1 MPATVLP
8 DLPAVL
14 FATFA
19 AACAAQLAR
28 QLMLETP
35 PRARRLLAAAG
46 AAGLA
51 ALATCGLLLEWAE
64 VSAVFLV
71 AVSCVVGWAGGGV
84 LGLLSGALEAHLGVR
99 LRPRHQKRRREH

>member
-14 FATFA
+14 LAAFA
-19 AACAAQLAR
+19 AACAAQLTR

-35 PRARRLLAAAG
+35 PHARRLFAAAA

-51 ALATCGLLLEWAE
+51 ALATCGLLLEWFR
-64 VSAVFLV
+64 VSAVFLL

-84 LGLLSGALEAHLGVR
+84 LGLLAGALETHLGVR
-99 LRPRHQKRRREH
+99 LRPRHAKRREP

>member
-1 MPATVLP
+1 MPTTVLP

-14 FATFA
+14 IAAFA
-19 AACAAQLAR
+19 AACAAQVAR

-35 PRARRLLAAAG
+35 PRARRLVAAAC

-51 ALATCGLLLEWAE
+51 ALATCGLLLEWFQ

-71 AVSCVVGWAGGGV
+71 AVSCVVGWAGGEV
-84 LGLLSGALEAHLGVR
+84 LGLLASALEAHLGVR
-99 LRPRHQKRRREH
+99 MRPRRTGRRER